1 MQLTEFN
8 QASDSDIELLLKQC
22 VHIDRWAEELKQQRP
37 FTSRDELLEAAK
49 RQAQTWTWEEISKAL
64 ATHPRIG
71 EKQAQ
76 TALTAKEEGFSEREQ
91 ATISQN
97 EESQAALL
105 KGNLAYEKKF
115 DFIFLIRAAGRSS
128 EEILTALNYRLVN
141 DLDTEK
147 RIVHQQLL
155 EIALLRLAQE
165 IDS

>member
-1 MQLTEFN
+1 M
-8 QASDSDIELLLKQC
+8 
-22 VHIDRWAEELKQQRP
+22 
-37 FTSRDELLEAAK
+37 
-49 RQAQTWTWEEISKAL
+49 
-64 ATHPRIG
+64 
-71 EKQAQ
+71 
-76 TALTAKEEGFSEREQ
+76 
-91 ATISQN
+91 
-97 EESQAALL
+97 L

>member
-91 ATISQN
+91 AAISQD
-97 EESQAALL
+97 EETQAALL

-115 DFIFLIRAAGRSS
+115 DFIFHSRNFLKGFIFFHFGQFNHFSIFSGRNNLIRLSDN
-128 EEILTALNYRLVN
+128 I
-141 DLDTEK
+141 
-147 RIVHQQLL
+147 
-155 EIALLRLAQE
+155 
-165 IDS
+165 